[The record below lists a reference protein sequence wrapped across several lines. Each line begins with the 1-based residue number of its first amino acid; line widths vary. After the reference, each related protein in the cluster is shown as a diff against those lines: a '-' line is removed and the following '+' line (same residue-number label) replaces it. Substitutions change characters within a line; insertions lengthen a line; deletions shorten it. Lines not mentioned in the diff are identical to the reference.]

1 MEDSDYKI
9 LVIAFAML
17 IAIAA
22 VFSLSQEQ
30 YIKNNL
36 VKKFDKGYKL
46 KCYLDEEGRSYIYI
60 DNAKFYYK
68 KYKFISNDGLM
79 HISAFKCYKF

>member
-22 VFSLSQEQ
+22 VFGLSQEH
-30 YIKNNL
+30 YIKNKL
-36 VKKFDKGYKL
+36 VINFNNGHRI
-46 KCYLDEEGRSYIYI
+46 KCYLDEDDNSYMII
-60 DNAKFYYK
+60 DNTKFYYK
-68 KYKFISNDGLM
+68 KYKFISNDGVI